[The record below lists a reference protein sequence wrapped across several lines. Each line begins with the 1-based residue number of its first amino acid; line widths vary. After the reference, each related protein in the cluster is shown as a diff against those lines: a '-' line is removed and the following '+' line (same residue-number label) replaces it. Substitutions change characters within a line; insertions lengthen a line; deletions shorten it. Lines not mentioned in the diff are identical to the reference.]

1 MSQAAIIAVCS
12 NKYTVQ
18 ILQILVGHF
27 IHILYHLDT
36 PTTFL
41 QGSDVAIDGTVA
53 GHLQGIQRHIY
64 AKCRTYNQNTKI
76 FMGLHSSVI

>member
-1 MSQAAIIAVCS
+1 MSQAAIIAVCG

-36 PTTFL
+36 PTSLF
-41 QGSDVAIDGTVA
+41 QSSDVAIYGTVA
-53 GHLQGIQRHIY
+53 GHLQVIQWQIS
-64 AKCRTYNQNTKI
+64 ANQMPEVQSK
-76 FMGLHSSVI
+76 